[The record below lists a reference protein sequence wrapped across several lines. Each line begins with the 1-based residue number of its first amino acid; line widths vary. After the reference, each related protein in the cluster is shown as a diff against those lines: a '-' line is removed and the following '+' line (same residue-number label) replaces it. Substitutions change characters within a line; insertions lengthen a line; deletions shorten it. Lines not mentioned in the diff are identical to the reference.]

1 MNIHTNKLM
10 LNGVTLPPKGKENSL
25 NREVNI
31 EEVVLLNRL
40 YPIINSFFI
49 ETDRNKILANNKL
62 NQFNLK

>member
-1 MNIHTNKLM
+1 MKIHTNKLM

-49 ETDRNKILANNKL
+49 ETDRNKILAN
-62 NQFNLK
+62 

>member
-1 MNIHTNKLM
+1 MKIQTNKLM

>member
-1 MNIHTNKLM
+1 MKIHTNKLM

>member
-1 MNIHTNKLM
+1 MKIQTNKLM

-62 NQFNLK
+62 NQFNLR